1 MDKRF
6 IDHCET
12 RCYPWIYQRAYPDPV
27 DRTTESEEYDLG
39 TALVTAFPGYIRQR
53 FATLGVTVDDDLDG
67 VVAATVGHL
76 AKSLDTLAGLPLQDQ
91 VKSPL
96 ELVREATA
104 PITRLLSNRRVSTP
118 DRDAWAV
125 EVHPDDLYDLYPASS
140 RDLSEEAWQLHVAWG
155 VDKARVVAGV
165 VPAAPEQ
172 ATAKRSAI
180 PAVALFGVEQQRR
193 EELIG
198 ELGSRGYRG
207 LVWRNP
213 AALEAASVDS
223 PVVVFVDLRHPKA
236 HDAIRFLHAEGV
248 RVVAV
253 ADQINDLIMP
263 GLMALG
269 AEEVLE
275 LSSVVAQLDRL
286 LPRIA

>member
-6 IDHCET
+6 MNHCET
-12 RCYPWIYQRAYPDPV
+12 RCSPWIYQRAYPDPV
-27 DRTTESEEYDLG
+27 ERTAESEEDNLG
-39 TALVTAFPGYIRQR
+39 ASLVTAFPGYIKQR
-53 FATLGVTVDDDLDG
+53 LASLGVTFDDDLDEV
-67 VVAATVGHL
+67 VVAAVGDL
-76 AKSLDTLAGLPLQDQ
+76 AKSLDALASLPLQDQ

-104 PITRLLSNRRVSTP
+104 PITKVLSNRRVSTP

-125 EVHPDDLYDLYPASS
+125 EVHPEDLYDLYPASS
-140 RDLSEEAWQLHVAWG
+140 RDLSEEAWQLHLAWG

-172 ATAKRSAI
+172 ATTQRSVM
-180 PAVALFGVEQQRR
+180 PTVALFGIEQQRR
-193 EELIG
+193 EDLIG
-198 ELGSRGYRG
+198 QLGSRGYRG

-236 HDAIRFLHAEGV
+236 HDAIRLLHAEGV

-253 ADQINDLIMP
+253 ADQVNDLIMP

-275 LSSVVAQLDRL
+275 LSRVVAQLDRL